1 MLIKFRLFCGCFI
14 SVALVFLSSC
24 STFEYRNPAY
34 EVDLKQK
41 TEVQLTYNQ
50 NVYTAFLVYESGDL
64 VLEFADNRDA
74 YDGVTFIVGKDF
86 LKTKFKGMEYIISD
100 GALTDKMFIVELFSL
115 VSSNDGVIITEKYN
129 EYSGCS
135 YVTRQHGTHTF
146 SFEVFENNGNFA
158 CSLKIT

>member
-1 MLIKFRLFCGCFI
+1 M
-14 SVALVFLSSC
+14 VLVSLSSC
-24 STFEYRNPAY
+24 STFEYKKPAY

-50 NVYTAFLVYESGDL
+50 NVYNVFLTYESGGL
-64 VLEFADNRDA
+64 VLEFADNGDA
-74 YDGVTFIVGKDF
+74 YDAVTFIAGKGF
-86 LKTKFKGMEYIISD
+86 LKTKFKGMEYIIPD

-135 YVTRQHGTHTF
+135 YVTRQQGTHTF

-158 CSLKIT
+158 YSLKIT